1 MKKWKFA
8 LFAILFLFF
17 TNYSTTLAHEGE
29 EQESDS
35 DNYLKDFSTNEH
47 DHSGTVEEVR
57 DSHNSHDSHTHDD
70 FSNQLDIHDDSN
82 SHNEEGAHGTFTG
95 EESGPNNI
103 VLSSFALVNSAFL
116 LIGIWNKVRKR
127 GYKHGL
133 NK

>member
-17 TNYSTTLAHEGE
+17 TNHSAAHAHEGE
-29 EQESDS
+29 EQEPE
-35 DNYLKDFSTNEH
+35 NYLKDFSTNEH
-47 DHSGTVEEVR
+47 DHSDTEEEVR
-57 DSHNSHDSHTHDD
+57 DSHNSHDSHTPED
-70 FSNQLDIHDDSN
+70 FSNQLDVHDDSN

-95 EESGPNNI
+95 EESGPNII
-103 VLSSFALVNSAFL
+103 VLSSFALVNAGFL
-116 LIGIWNKVRKR
+116 LIGIWNKVRMR